1 MTKTSIK
8 KAAWIYLAA
17 FLLMAFSFQADAETK
32 TVTTTKT
39 TVTTTTGDTKTEK
52 VSEPVKKEKKS
63 KSDVV
68 KNKDAKKDS
77 KMTTVVMDTSL
88 GTIEIELDGEKA
100 PETTKNFL
108 QYVDDK
114 FYDGLIFHRVIP
126 GFMAQGGGMDEKM
139 SEKKTRAPIQNEASN
154 GLKNSKGTIAMARTN
169 DPHSATAQFFINLTD
184 NDFLDH
190 TSPTPRGWGYAVFGK
205 VTKGMDV
212 VEKMA
217 TVPRGSHGM
226 HDDVPKTPIVIKSVK
241 RK

>member
-1 MTKTSIK
+1 MTTASIK

-17 FLLMAFSFQADAETK
+17 LLLMAFSFQADAKEER
-32 TVTTTKT
+32 TTKT
-39 TVTTTTGDTKTEK
+39 TVTTTTTTTTVTPAKDT
-52 VSEPVKKEKKS
+52 KKS
-63 KSDVV
+63 KDKTKKAKSDT
-68 KNKDAKKDS
+68 KGS
-77 KMTTVVMDTSL
+77 KMTTVVMETSL
-88 GTIEIELDGEKA
+88 GNIEIELDGEKA

-114 FYDGLIFHRVIP
+114 FYDGVIFHRVIP

-139 SEKKTRAPIQNEASN
+139 NEKKTRAPIKNEATN
-154 GLKNSKGTIAMARTN
+154 GLKNKKGTVAMARTN
-169 DPHSATAQFFINLTD
+169 DPHSASAQFFINLVD

-205 VTKGMDV
+205 VTSGMDV

-217 TVPRGSHGM
+217 TVPRGSQGM
-226 HDDVPKTPIVIKSVK
+226 HDDVPKTPIVIKSVR

>member
-17 FLLMAFSFQADAETK
+17 FLLMAFSFHADAETK
-32 TVTTTKT
+32 TETTKST
-39 TVTTTTGDTKTEK
+39 EAAAPAADTKKEEK
-52 VSEPVKKEKKS
+52 AKTKKA
-63 KSDVV
+63 
-68 KNKDAKKDS
+68 DAKKAKGNAAKKGN
-77 KMTTVVMDTSL
+77 KMTTVVMETSL
-88 GTIEIELDGEKA
+88 GTIEIELNGEKA

-114 FYDGLIFHRVIP
+114 FYDGVIFHRVIP
-126 GFMAQGGGMDEKM
+126 GFMAQGGGMDENM
-139 SEKKTRAPIQNEASN
+139 SEKKTRSPIKNEADN

-169 DPHSATAQFFINLTD
+169 DPHSASAQFFINLTD

-190 TSPTPRGWGYAVFGK
+190 SSPTPRGWGYAVFGK
-205 VTKGMDV
+205 VTSGMDV